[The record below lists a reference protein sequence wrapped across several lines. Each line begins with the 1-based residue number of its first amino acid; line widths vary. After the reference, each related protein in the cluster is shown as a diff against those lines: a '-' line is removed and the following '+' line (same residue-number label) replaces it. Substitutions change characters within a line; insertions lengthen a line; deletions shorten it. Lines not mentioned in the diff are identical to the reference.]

1 MVTSCRTSYNYHP
14 GKVRVIGQGIDTRKF
29 HRRSDRSAQPLFLS
43 IGRLSPIKDALT
55 AIRAISIL
63 RDARVDARLHLI
75 GSAPASSSDYEH
87 LLRREVA
94 AEGLTECVEFTG
106 GIRNAEIPGR
116 LAACAAHVNL
126 CPTGAL
132 DKAALEAM
140 ACGRPSF
147 VANEGFREC
156 LGKWAPMLMFQHG
169 DAYSLAGKMAE
180 LLEMSDERY
189 SAMAADLS
197 NMVVAQHSL
206 ERLSE
211 RLIEVLD
218 EAQR

>member
-1 MVTSCRTSYNYHP
+1 
-14 GKVRVIGQGIDTRKF
+14 
-29 HRRSDRSAQPLFLS
+29 
-43 IGRLSPIKDALT
+43 
-55 AIRAISIL
+55 
-63 RDARVDARLHLI
+63 
-75 GSAPASSSDYEH
+75 
-87 LLRREVA
+87 
-94 AEGLTECVEFTG
+94 
-106 GIRNAEIPGR
+106 
-116 LAACAAHVNL
+116 
-126 CPTGAL
+126 
-132 DKAALEAM
+132 
-140 ACGRPSF
+140 
-147 VANEGFREC
+147 
-156 LGKWAPMLMFQHG
+156 MFQHG